1 MTFVDALKQ
10 PKDIQRKKFSSE
22 TCYLVGTPDYSVVVQ
37 FLWLY
42 FMSNIFKRDCV
53 QDVVRL
59 AAPPVTSG
67 SWYLKA
73 VAESTCLML
82 T

>member
-1 MTFVDALKQ
+1 MTFVDALEQ

-22 TCYLVGTPDYSVVVQ
+22 TCYFVGTPNYSVVAQ
-37 FLWLY
+37 ILWLY

-59 AAPPVTSG
+59 APPVTSA

>member
-1 MTFVDALKQ
+1 MTFVDALEQ
-10 PKDIQRKKFSSE
+10 PKDIQRKQFSSK
-22 TCYLVGTPDYSVVVQ
+22 TCYFVGTPDYSVVAQ
-37 FLWLY
+37 ILRLY
-42 FMSNIFKRDCV
+42 FTSNIF
-53 QDVVRL
+53 QERL
-59 AAPPVTSG
+59 RGRRRTPGTPLSQSV